1 MERIIRG
8 EPAPPH
14 RYPYMVR
21 LTNRNL
27 LFCGGTLIAPDV
39 VLTAQHCVQAIGAV
53 EIGRYNVS
61 DDSSEVMY
69 ETHVIEREVLHPA
82 YYADSSK
89 DVDEFDY
96 ALLKIYHATQLPNVT
111 TVAVNLDATV
121 PNTNGQELYVMGWGK
136 PSLDTYQERSDYL
149 QQAEVYYI
157 ENEYCRTLTSSDGET
172 TLDDRVFDITLCAGD
187 FDELDDSCTGDSGGP
202 IVIRGN
208 YDSAE
213 TDLQVGIT
221 SYGFGCANPELPG
234 IYARTSYVA
243 DWIVQNVCEISLY
256 PPTYFNCPPPKQ
268 KVTPDTNEQE
278 LVSLVLTFVI
288 PESSHDNGWI
298 LQSENDDGVLVTNA
312 YMPIGSFVVTNASSS
327 SSSVVFNNQ
336 VQIPNNQMY
345 VFTIFDAFG
354 DGGVGVT
361 ITDDNGTTTLL
372 STDVM
377 EFGFSI
383 SYNITVGNI
392 PSLSPTSTPA
402 PTSTVPPTQAPTE
415 TPPFVSLYIQF
426 DKYPQETGWRLEL
439 LLDDNDNGE
448 YQVLQQ
454 VYPGT
459 YANYTE
465 EERIK
470 IDISILKSSV
480 PETYKFT
487 MTDNERDG
495 LCCGVGIGEYELW
508 MGNKLITKGASF
520 QWEESTVFVVTQ
532 DDIDGG
538 GGDSSGAT
546 SSSARAVVGGGG
558 LGWWWFYEVIMTII
572 V

>member
-1 MERIIRG
+1 
-8 EPAPPH
+8 
-14 RYPYMVR
+14 
-21 LTNRNL
+21 
-27 LFCGGTLIAPDV
+27 LIAPDV

-61 DDSSEVMY
+61 DDSEVY
-69 ETHVIEREVLHPA
+69 EVHVIEREVLHPE
-82 YYADSSK
+82 YYSDGSK

-96 ALLKIYHATQLPNVT
+96 ALLKLYHATQLKNVT
-111 TVAVNLDATV
+111 VVTVNFNATV

-136 PSLDTYQERSDYL
+136 PSLDAYEERSDYL

-157 ENEYCRTLTSSDGET
+157 ENEYCRTFKSSDGE

-208 YDSAE
+208 TNSSAA
-213 TDLQVGIT
+213 DVQVGIT

-243 DWIVQNVCEISLY
+243 DWIVQNVCEISLH
-256 PPTYFNCPPPKQ
+256 PPTYFNCPPKRQ
-268 KVTPDTNEQE
+268 VTSDASTTTNNPE
-278 LVSLVLTFVI
+278 LVSIVLTFVI
-288 PESSHDNGWI
+288 PESAHDNGWI

-312 YMPIGSFVVTNASSS
+312 YVPIGSFQTNASSSSS

-354 DGGVGVT
+354 NGGVGVT
-361 ITDDNGTTTLL
+361 ITDDDDNNGTTTLL

-383 SYNITVGNI
+383 SYNITVGTI
-392 PSLSPTSTPA
+392 PSMSPTRTPA
-402 PTSTVPPTQAPTE
+402 PTSTVQPTQVPTE
-415 TPPFVSLYIQF
+415 TLPFVSLSIQF

-439 LLDDNDNGE
+439 LLNDDNGE
-448 YQVLQQ
+448 YYQVLQQ

-465 EERIK
+465 EERVK
-470 IDISILKSSV
+470 IDISILSSV

-508 MGNKLITKGASF
+508 MGERLITKGASF
-520 QWEESTVFVVTQ
+520 QWEDSTVFVVTQ

-538 GGDSSGAT
+538 GDSSGTAT
-546 SSSARAVVGGGG
+546 SSSSSSSSARAVIGGGG
-558 LGWWWFYEVIMTII
+558 LGWWWWWWFGQVVIMTII
-572 V
+572 VICSSAVLTIL

>member
-1 MERIIRG
+1 M
-8 EPAPPH
+8 
-14 RYPYMVR
+14 
-21 LTNRNL
+21 
-27 LFCGGTLIAPDV
+27 IAPDV

-61 DDSSEVMY
+61 DDSEVY
-69 ETHVIEREVLHPA
+69 EVHVIEREVLHPE
-82 YYADSSK
+82 YYSDGSK
-89 DVDEFDY
+89 DVDEYDY
-96 ALLKIYHATQLPNVT
+96 ALLKLYHATQWKNVT
-111 TVAVNLDATV
+111 VVTVNFNATV

-136 PSLDTYQERSDYL
+136 PSLDAYEERSDYL

-157 ENEYCRTLTSSDGET
+157 ENEYCRTFKSSDGE

-208 YDSAE
+208 NNSSEKADV
-213 TDLQVGIT
+213 QVGIT

-243 DWIVQNVCEISLY
+243 DWIVQNVCEISLD
-256 PPTYFNCPPPKQ
+256 PPTYFNCPPKQ
-268 KVTPDTNEQE
+268 QVTSDASTNNEQE
-278 LVSLVLTFVI
+278 LVSIVLTFVI
-288 PESSHDNGWI
+288 PESAHDNGWI

-312 YMPIGSFVVTNASSS
+312 YMPIGSFQTNASSSSS

-354 DGGVGVT
+354 NGGVGVT
-361 ITDDNGTTTLL
+361 ITDDDDDDNNGTTTTFL

-383 SYNITVGNI
+383 SYNITVGII
-392 PSLSPTSTPA
+392 PSMSPTRTPA
-402 PTSTVPPTQAPTE
+402 PTSTVQPTQVPTE
-415 TPPFVSLYIQF
+415 TLPFVSLSIQF

-439 LLDDNDNGE
+439 LLNDNDNGE
-448 YQVLQQ
+448 YYQVLQQ

-465 EERIK
+465 EERVE
-470 IDISILKSSV
+470 IDISILSSV

-508 MGNKLITKGASF
+508 MGERLITKGASF
-520 QWEESTVFVVTQ
+520 QWEDSTVFVVTQ

-538 GGDSSGAT
+538 GDSSGTAT
-546 SSSARAVVGGGG
+546 SSSSSARTVVGGGG
-558 LGWWWFYEVIMTII
+558 LGWWWWWFGQVIIMTII
-572 V
+572 VICSSAVLTIL